1 MPISTA
7 RYLGDLSIE
16 CTHLQSGGK
25 ILVDAPTDNHGKGEA
40 FSPTDLFCTSLACC
54 AMNIIGVYAQENG
67 LDVSGMTAEIS
78 KSMAQN
84 PRRVGGIEV
93 VINMPDQEYSQWNKM
108 NMESS
113 IRKCPVGLSLH
124 PEIRLDVRIV
134 WARQPG

>member
-7 RYLGDLSIE
+7 KYLGDLRIE
-16 CTHLQSGGK
+16 CTHLQSGSK

-54 AMNIIGVYAQENG
+54 AMNIVGVYAQEND
-67 LDVSGMTAEIS
+67 LDVSGMSAEVN
-78 KSMAQN
+78 KTMAHD

-93 VINMPDQEYSQWNKM
+93 VIYMPDREYSQWNKM
-108 NMESS
+108 NMESG

-124 PEIRLDVRIV
+124 PDVKLDLRMV
-134 WARQPG
+134 WAR

>member
-7 RYLGDLSIE
+7 KYLGDLRIE

-54 AMNIIGVYAQENG
+54 AMNIIGVYAQEND
-67 LDVSGMTAEIS
+67 LDVSGMSAEIS

-84 PRRVGGIEV
+84 PRRVGAVEV
-93 VINMPDQEYSQWNKM
+93 VIFMPDREYSQWNKM
-108 NMESS
+108 NMENG
-113 IRKCPVGLSLH
+113 IKRCPVALSLN
-124 PEIRLDVRIV
+124 PDVKLDMRIE
-134 WARQPG
+134 WRR